1 MSNAHSKPVAVANA
15 PVCAQ
20 FKYACVEEAQEAL
33 NELVQCYCCP
43 RHQINKPEIIGLWY
57 ELPMTNDYYN
67 ECSCDCRHRARWICR
82 EMCGNSLVAAHVG
95 VAEEPTDFDSVM
107 DRLEKKGS
115 ISSTERESFVKLM
128 MDQNE
133 VAQAAYEV
141 FELDNDEEEIVDTL
155 RRINN
160 RVDCITAMKK
170 EITVMKKEIAEN
182 FASSSSDEEAEEK
195 KGGGGFVSSSSDEE
209 AEEKKGGGGFASSS
223 SDEEAEEDG
232 GGGGFASSSSDEEAE
247 EYCGGESKTEC

>member
-1 MSNAHSKPVAVANA
+1 MLLPANMSNAHSKPIAVANA

-20 FKYACVEEAQEAL
+20 FKYACAEEAQEAL
-33 NELVQCYCCP
+33 NELVQCCCCA

-57 ELPMTNDYYN
+57 ELPMTNDYNN

-115 ISSTERESFVKLM
+115 ISYTERESFVKLM

-133 VAQAAYEV
+133 IAQAAYEV
-141 FELDNDEEEIVDTL
+141 FELDNDEEEMVDSL

-160 RVDCITAMKK
+160 RVKGITAIKKEITAMKK
-170 EITVMKKEIAEN
+170 EIAE
-182 FASSSSDEEAEEK
+182 S
-195 KGGGGFVSSSSDEE
+195 
-209 AEEKKGGGGFASSS
+209 
-223 SDEEAEEDG
+223 
-232 GGGGFASSSSDEEAE
+232 FASSSSDEEAE

>member
-57 ELPMTNDYYN
+57 DIPHFPKNYYN

-195 KGGGGFVSSSSDEE
+195 KGGGGF
-209 AEEKKGGGGFASSS
+209 
-223 SDEEAEEDG
+223 
-232 GGGGFASSSSDEEAE
+232 ASSSSDEEAE

>member
-95 VAEEPTDFDSVM
+95 GAEEPTDFDSVM
-107 DRLEKKGS
+107 NRLEKNGS

-128 MDQNE
+128 MDQNK

-141 FELDNDEEEIVDTL
+141 FELDNDEEEMVDTL

-160 RVDCITAMKK
+160 RAERITAMKK
-170 EITVMKKEIAEN
+170 EMAEN
-182 FASSSSDEEAEEK
+182 FA
-195 KGGGGFVSSSSDEE
+195 SSSSDEE

-223 SDEEAEEDG
+223 SDEEVEEEKG
-232 GGGGFASSSSDEEAE
+232 GGPDD
-247 EYCGGESKTEC
+247 YCVGGGESKTEE

>member
-1 MSNAHSKPVAVANA
+1 
-15 PVCAQ
+15 
-20 FKYACVEEAQEAL
+20 
-33 NELVQCYCCP
+33 
-43 RHQINKPEIIGLWY
+43 
-57 ELPMTNDYYN
+57 
-67 ECSCDCRHRARWICR
+67 
-82 EMCGNSLVAAHVG
+82 
-95 VAEEPTDFDSVM
+95 
-107 DRLEKKGS
+107 
-115 ISSTERESFVKLM
+115 

-195 KGGGGFVSSSSDEE
+195 KGGGGF
-209 AEEKKGGGGFASSS
+209 
-223 SDEEAEEDG
+223 
-232 GGGGFASSSSDEEAE
+232 ASSSSDEEAE